1 LTSTATWLDSQNGR
15 MESFDPHN
23 FPAPSVARSSPER
36 TAKRRRIHFSLQT
49 IFAVTTV
56 VCVMVA
62 GHKHQGLLGI
72 FPMSALVLSGL
83 MCIYAAIVSFRRN
96 MMIAI
101 FMASLGA
108 FLTGLGS
115 LMFTFTVQQ

>member
-1 LTSTATWLDSQNGR
+1 

>member
-1 LTSTATWLDSQNGR
+1 
-15 MESFDPHN
+15 
-23 FPAPSVARSSPER
+23 
-36 TAKRRRIHFSLQT
+36 
-49 IFAVTTV
+49 
-56 VCVMVA
+56 
-62 GHKHQGLLGI
+62 
-72 FPMSALVLSGL
+72 MSALVLSGL